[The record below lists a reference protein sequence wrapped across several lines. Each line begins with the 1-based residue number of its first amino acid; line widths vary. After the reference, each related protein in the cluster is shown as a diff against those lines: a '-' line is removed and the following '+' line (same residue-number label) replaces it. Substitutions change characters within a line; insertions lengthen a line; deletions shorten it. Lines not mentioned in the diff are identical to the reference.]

1 MSRRRLV
8 AALVALGLAA
18 CSDKPAD
25 TPLPTREKTIGRVED
40 QLKKAD
46 EEAAKRRAEIDAATK

>member
-1 MSRRRLV
+1 MRRPWISWPILLLLV
-8 AALVALGLAA
+8 ACGG
-18 CSDKPAD
+18 KPEQ
-25 TPLPTREKTIGRVED
+25 TPLPTRDKTIGRVED